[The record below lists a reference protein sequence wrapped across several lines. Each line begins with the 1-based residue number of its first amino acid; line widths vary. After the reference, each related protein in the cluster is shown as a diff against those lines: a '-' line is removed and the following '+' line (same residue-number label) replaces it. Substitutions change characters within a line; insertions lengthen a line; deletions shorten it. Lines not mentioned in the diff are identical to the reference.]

1 MIVLFRNGIFTFL
14 DSKRIRIILKIF
26 DFIILDEKITSE
38 DLERVK
44 LLEIVSKKGLKELNL
59 DQLKKLQILVEKKDY
74 SHSNKARKSKIK
86 LLARIN
92 VAIYE
97 AEEDREGI

>member
-1 MIVLFRNGIFTFL
+1 VA
-14 DSKRIRIILKIF
+14 DSV
-26 DFIILDEKITSE
+26 TPE

-44 LLEIVSKKGLKELNL
+44 LLQIVTKKGLKELSVGE
-59 DQLKKLQILVEKKDY
+59 LKRLQILVEKKDY
-74 SHSNKARKSKIK
+74 SHSNKAHKSKMK

-97 AEEDREGI
+97 VEEGREGI

>member
-1 MIVLFRNGIFTFL
+1 LTLTDDIPP
-14 DSKRIRIILKIF
+14 
-26 DFIILDEKITSE
+26 E

-44 LLEIVSKKGLKELNL
+44 LLQIVSKKGLKELSIK
-59 DQLKKLQILVEKKDY
+59 QLKKLQILVEKKDY
-74 SHSNKARKSKIK
+74 SHSKKAYKSKMK

-97 AEEDREGI
+97 AEEGREGI

>member
-1 MIVLFRNGIFTFL
+1 MAKN
-14 DSKRIRIILKIF
+14 
-26 DFIILDEKITSE
+26 ITPD

-44 LLEIVSKKGLKELNL
+44 LLDIVSKKGLKELKL
-59 DQLKKLQILVEKKDY
+59 DQLKRLQILVEKKDY
-74 SHSNKARKSKIK
+74 SHSKKAHKSKMK

-97 AEEDREGI
+97 TEEGREGI

>member
-1 MIVLFRNGIFTFL
+1 MQGYFYIPCTFYDKHFTDFFQFL
-14 DSKRIRIILKIF
+14 TLTDNIPP
-26 DFIILDEKITSE
+26 E

-44 LLEIVSKKGLKELNL
+44 LLQIVSKKGLKELSIK
-59 DQLKKLQILVEKKDY
+59 QLKKLQILVEKKDY
-74 SHSNKARKSKIK
+74 SHSKKAHKSKMK

-97 AEEDREGI
+97 AEEGREGI